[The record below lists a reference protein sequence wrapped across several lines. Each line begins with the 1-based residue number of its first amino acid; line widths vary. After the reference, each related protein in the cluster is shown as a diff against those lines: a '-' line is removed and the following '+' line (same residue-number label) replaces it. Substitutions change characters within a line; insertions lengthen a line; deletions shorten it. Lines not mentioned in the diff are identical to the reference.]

1 MHVIETGLKRIQ
13 VNLRGNEQSP
23 EATAA
28 RHLLRDHYSG
38 ANTAIFLDKDETL
51 QAPDASLPSNPSVE
65 QVFAEG
71 EKRGVLSGL
80 DSNSSPAD
88 LNKLGLAIGL
98 GGVHV
103 AEKGAL
109 VTGLE
114 NGRELQLVKSGFW
127 LNNLLLNQFAQT
139 IHNDPDLSE
148 STAIIYGDPWA
159 IINDGGKIPGS
170 KKQVVMLNSGRHASA
185 GMVTGLLDSEGNI
198 IRKTDESKNF
208 FQKMAD
214 IFLQT
219 RDRLNEQIPFPDSEG
234 METDRSEAYEVVNIV
249 SRAANKRTAMEAIQ
263 QTLGIP
269 VIHIGDSEQDNM
281 EGIKNVTTMAVG
293 NNTLRNMKGVIAAD
307 APMASGVVELYSKHI
322 LPFADKLKNPLP
334 EPIETAIARYEE
346 FFKDVARK
354 VLRIDGVPMVITY
367 SNLKQTIT
375 IQEGD
380 EKVAI
385 PSYRKRFNTQAL
397 STHIK
402 EVSEALGYQWDIGPG
417 GRCYTEISR
426 LSRDGKREVGSF
438 WVAIGRKPAE

>member
-13 VNLRGNEQSP
+13 GNLRGNEQSP

-51 QAPDASLPSNPSVE
+51 QVPDASLPSNPSVE

-71 EKRGVLSGL
+71 EKG
-80 DSNSSPAD
+80 
-88 LNKLGLAIGL
+88 AI
-98 GGVHV
+98 
-103 AEKGAL
+103 

-219 RDRLNEQIPFPDSEG
+219 
-234 METDRSEAYEVVNIV
+234 
-249 SRAANKRTAMEAIQ
+249 
-263 QTLGIP
+263 
-269 VIHIGDSEQDNM
+269 
-281 EGIKNVTTMAVG
+281 
-293 NNTLRNMKGVIAAD
+293 
-307 APMASGVVELYSKHI
+307 
-322 LPFADKLKNPLP
+322 
-334 EPIETAIARYEE
+334 
-346 FFKDVARK
+346 
-354 VLRIDGVPMVITY
+354 
-367 SNLKQTIT
+367 
-375 IQEGD
+375 
-380 EKVAI
+380 
-385 PSYRKRFNTQAL
+385 
-397 STHIK
+397 
-402 EVSEALGYQWDIGPG
+402 
-417 GRCYTEISR
+417 
-426 LSRDGKREVGSF
+426 
-438 WVAIGRKPAE
+438 